1 MRSRARDVRG
11 WRTVDRTRALAL
23 VIALAA
29 VGLVATAL
37 GLRFRL
43 GDEAIQ
49 VRENTQW
56 VVTQARV
63 EHLRVLLEAMR
74 VQAGESDADALSTRF
89 EIFAGRMI
97 TLAKAPILN
106 ELRLEPA
113 VADALVRAQAAV
125 AAVDRLGASGDPAA
139 IRTHL
144 EPLEGSF
151 QEAVLGAL
159 AFAVDRQQRHYDA
172 LTDLAFWTGVA
183 TIVLV
188 GGVVLFAAVA
198 LVQVGRLRE
207 ANAAKT
213 RFLASMSHE
222 LRTPLNAII
231 GFADLM
237 RGPLFA
243 SIPDRKKIEYL
254 DDVHASGIHL
264 LSLIDDILDLAKV
277 EAGRMP
283 LRPEPLAPRE
293 IVKEALRTLRIP
305 MRDRGISIRFSAPAV
320 LPPVSADRRALLQIL
335 LNLLSNAIKFSEGP
349 RRRVVVRAVLLG
361 DGLMRFSV
369 ENRGPGVPPSV
380 IARLGEPF
388 VQNDDPTQTAGRG
401 AGLGLAISVRL
412 AEAMDGSLVIEDRR
426 DGVTRV
432 LVTLPTTTLPPA
444 AGSH

>member
-1 MRSRARDVRG
+1 
-11 WRTVDRTRALAL
+11 VDRTRALAL

-172 LTDLAFWTGVA
+172 LTDLIPTGM
-183 TIVLV
+183 VLV
-188 GGVVLFAAVA
+188 AGTLTANAGTISHLGTQDFA
-198 LVQVGRLRE
+198 RLRIGIGAPADNPAE
-207 ANAAKT
+207 RRARTVGHVLGRFSAA
-213 RFLASMSHE
+213 E
-222 LRTPLNAII
+222 QPLLQAV
-231 GFADLM
+231 LT
-237 RGPLFA
+237 
-243 SIPDRKKIEYL
+243 E
-254 DDVHASGIHL
+254 
-264 LSLIDDILDLAKV
+264 V
-277 EAGRMP
+277 EAG
-283 LRPEPLAPRE
+283 
-293 IVKEALRTLRIP
+293 I
-305 MRDRGISIRFSAPAV
+305 
-320 LPPVSADRRALLQIL
+320 
-335 LNLLSNAIKFSEGP
+335 
-349 RRRVVVRAVLLG
+349 
-361 DGLMRFSV
+361 GL
-369 ENRGPGVPPSV
+369 
-380 IARLGEPF
+380 IQRLGLER
-388 VQNDDPTQTAGRG
+388 AGNRLNSFQPEG
-401 AGLGLAISVRL
+401 A
-412 AEAMDGSLVIEDRR
+412 
-426 DGVTRV
+426 
-432 LVTLPTTTLPPA
+432 A
-444 AGSH
+444 A